1 LVRVTKPLEIARTD
15 GEDDAALSERI
26 VAALDRMGEIYTS
39 GCYPRVTVE
48 RTWSNH
54 NPEISGEVAR
64 PSSLHWYLF
73 RELKSLVTRG
83 ATLRVESSRPV
94 VTLDDAT
101 LLERLDEHDWDLT
114 RKKLF
119 LFPPE
124 RVELSLNRLEHY
136 TGTPAACFQRY
147 VLLTNYAMHM
157 DAFAEDFPGCVRP
170 EHSVQMPAYHHVLE
184 ENLGVSIVNIGVGPS
199 NAKNFT
205 DHLAVLRPDAM
216 IMVGH
221 CGGIRNHQEIGDY
234 VLASGYMRADRVLDE
249 LLPLGVPITPSHLL
263 NQYLSKALE
272 EEQLGYRLGTV
283 YSTVD
288 RNWELSLKRTR
299 HDLQLSRSVAIDME
313 SATVAA
319 NGFRYRIPN
328 ATLLC
333 VSDKPLHGRPKLGEK
348 AAQFYRETKAKHLAV
363 AIQALSLAKKDWPA
377 GLPTASLRALDEP
390 LMGAA
395 ID

>member
-1 LVRVTKPLEIARTD
+1 MTQALEIPSQSGESGSALGERIDTALVR
-15 GEDDAALSERI
+15 
-26 VAALDRMGEIYTS
+26 MNEIYA
-39 GCYPRVTVE
+39 GGHYPRVTVV
-48 RTWSNH
+48 RSWSEH
-54 NPEISGEVAR
+54 NPAISGEVAR
-64 PSSLHWYLF
+64 PSCSRWYLF
-73 RELKSLVTRG
+73 RELKRLVSKGASLRIE
-83 ATLRVESSRPV
+83 ASRPI
-94 VTLDDAT
+94 VTLDDAS
-101 LLERLDEHDWDLT
+101 LLERLDEHGWDLT

-124 RVELSLNRLEHY
+124 RVELSIERLEHY
-136 TGTPAACFQRY
+136 TGTKAADFQRY

-157 DAFAEDFPGCVRP
+157 DAFVEEFPHCVRG
-170 EHSVQMPAYHHVLE
+170 EGSVQMPACHHVLD

-221 CGGIRNHQEIGDY
+221 CGGIRNHQNIGDY

-249 LLPLGVPITPSHLL
+249 LLPLGVPIAPSFLL
-263 NQYLSKALE
+263 NTYLSKALE
-272 EEQLGYRLGTV
+272 DEQLEYRLGTV
-283 YSTVD
+283 YTTVD
-288 RNWELSLKRTR
+288 RNWELALKRTR
-299 HDLQLSRSVAIDME
+299 NDLQVSRSLAIDME

-333 VSDKPLHGRPKLGEK
+333 VSDKPLHGRPKLRGK
-348 AAQFYRETKAKHLAV
+348 AAEFYRETKRKHLSV
-363 AIQALSLAKKDWPA
+363 AIRAMSLAKRDWPW

-390 LMGAA
+390 LLGGA

>member
-1 LVRVTKPLEIARTD
+1 MTKPLKIRHID
-15 GEDDAALSERI
+15 GEDDGALSERI
-26 VAALDRMGEIYTS
+26 ETALVRMGEIYGS
-39 GCYPRVTVE
+39 GSYPSVTVE
-48 RTWSNH
+48 RTWSAH
-54 NPEISGEVAR
+54 NPEISGEVAC

-73 RELKSLVTRG
+73 RELKSLVARG
-83 ATLRVESSRPV
+83 ATLKIKASRPV
-94 VTLDDAT
+94 VTLDDVS
-101 LLERLDEHDWDLT
+101 LLERLDEHDWNLT

-119 LFPPE
+119 LFAPE
-124 RVELSLNRLEHY
+124 RVELSTDRLEHY
-136 TGTPAACFQRY
+136 TGTPAASFQRY
-147 VLLTNYAMHM
+147 VLLTNYPMHM
-157 DAFAEDFPGCVRP
+157 DAFAKDFPECVRP
-170 EHSVQMPAYHHVLE
+170 DHTVQMPAYHHVLK

-205 DHLAVLRPDAM
+205 DHLAVLRPDGM

-221 CGGIRNHQEIGDY
+221 CGGIRNHQDIGDY

-249 LLPLGVPITPSHLL
+249 LLPLGVPITPSHVL

-272 EEQLGYRLGTV
+272 EKQLNFRLGTV

-288 RNWELSLKRTR
+288 RNWELALKRTR
-299 HDLQLSRSVAIDME
+299 QDLQLSRSVAIDME

-333 VSDKPLHGRPKLGEK
+333 VSDKPLHGRPKLGKK
-348 AAQFYRETKAKHLAV
+348 AAKFYQETKAKHLAL
-363 AIQALSLAKKDWPA
+363 AIRALSLAKKDWPA
-377 GLPTASLRALDEP
+377 GLPNASLRATDEP
-390 LMGAA
+390 LMGGA